1 MKKQIMNVM
10 LIAASAVMFLS
21 GCMSDKEYTLRKKQ
35 FENQAK
41 HPTTFDVA
49 TISGP
54 VKVEI
59 GEGGVVRVTAPNQPF
74 KEIHI
79 PDGMKTQAELI
90 QHLVDIGAITVIG
103 WKALDE
109 AKGNTKT
116 INNNAAPAAGE

>member
-1 MKKQIMNVM
+1 MKKTVVS
-10 LIAASAVMFLS
+10 IAFSVLFMC
-21 GCMSDKEYTLRKKQ
+21 GCMSDKEYSLRKKQ
-35 FENQAK
+35 FENQAN

-59 GEGGVVRVTAPNQPF
+59 GEGGIIRVTAPNQPF

-90 QHLVDIGAITVIG
+90 QHLVDIGAITVVG
-103 WKALDE
+103 WKALDG
-109 AKGNTKT
+109 AKGNTRTT
-116 INNNAAPAAGE
+116 INNNNAAPAAGE

>member
-1 MKKQIMNVM
+1 MKKMICNI
-10 LIAASAVMFLS
+10 LAIAISGIVLCT
-21 GCMSDKEYTLRKKQ
+21 GCMSSKEYMLRKKQ

-59 GEGGVVRVTAPNQPF
+59 GEGGIVRVTAPNQPF

-79 PDGMKTQAELI
+79 PDGMHTQAELI

-103 WKALDE
+103 WKALDG
-109 AKGNTKT
+109 AKGSTKTT
-116 INNNAAPAAGE
+116 INNNAAPAAE